1 MTKARRMPR
10 FDSNAVAR
18 AVFVLFA
25 ACALVLGA
33 VRTSPGMQ
41 LTAALSRGAADPAH
55 DSRSWQSSA
64 SGQGE
69 HLAEAAG
76 SAGEARIVAAGSTKR
91 GPGADRSRRS
101 DATSYAPVTSD
112 GPIAMGES
120 PSGVSARAPGY
131 VAWSPPGRARA
142 SLMVFLN

>member
-1 MTKARRMPR
+1 MLR
-10 FDSNAVAR
+10 FETNAAR
-18 AVFVLFA
+18 ALFVLFA

-41 LTAALSRGAADPAH
+41 LTAALSRGAADLAH
-55 DSRSWQSSA
+55 ESRTWQSGP

-91 GPGADRSRRS
+91 GPGGERSGRGE
-101 DATSYAPVTSD
+101 ATSYAPATSD
-112 GPIAMGES
+112 GPIAVGPS
-120 PSGVSARAPGY
+120 PRGVSARAPGY
-131 VAWSPPGRARA
+131 VAWRPPGRARA
-142 SLMVFLN
+142 LLMVFLN